1 MATRRTATWSTSRR
15 QFLLA
20 GLGAAAV
27 PLLTKLTWARAL
39 EGAREGS
46 VLLVVE
52 LGGGN
57 DGLNTVVPFEDPDYA
72 RARPTLRIEKSGVLP
87 LGAGLGLRRELAALK
102 GRFDRGQLAIV
113 EGVGYPGPDRSH
125 FRSTDIWHSASLE
138 PEQARS
144 GWIGR
149 LCECAPAGASAA
161 GLGGTPALMVGTA
174 KVPLALIGERSTAL
188 QVADV
193 DRFRAQSSS
202 GDPAAARRHAA
213 LRRIAEGDPAATGG
227 ESDTLA
233 WLRDVARA
241 SQLAAERIEAA
252 TNRSRST
259 TAYPDTALARE
270 LKLAAQLIAGGF
282 ECAAYFVR
290 QEGYDTHAFQ
300 ADTHALL
307 LTELDGALGAF
318 LSDVESAKALDR
330 VVVLVYSE
338 FGRRV
343 KENGSKGT
351 DHGAA
356 APLFVAGGGVKGG
369 LVGKPPSL
377 ARADLDGGE
386 DGDLVHAIDFRRVY
400 ATLLEDGFGVAPK
413 RVLGADFEKLPLFA

>member
-1 MATRRTATWSTSRR
+1 MATRKTATGSTSRR

-27 PLLTKLTWARAL
+27 PLLTRLTWARAL

-57 DGLNTVVPFEDPDYA
+57 DGLNTVVPFEDPEYV

-138 PEQARS
+138 PERARS

-149 LCECAPAGASAA
+149 LCECAPAGGSVT
-161 GLGGTPALMVGTA
+161 GGGGMPALMIGTS
-174 KVPLALIGERSTAL
+174 KVPLALVGEHSTAL
-188 QVADV
+188 QVGDV
-193 DRFRAQSSS
+193 ARFRVPVGPQDGGTAGRRATLQRLSDAEAGSK
-202 GDPAAARRHAA
+202 GD
-213 LRRIAEGDPAATGG
+213 GG
-227 ESDTLA
+227 DTLA
-233 WLRDVARA
+233 WLRDAARA
-241 SQLAAERIEAA
+241 SLANAA
-252 TNRSRST
+252 KVEEVTKRSRSNV
-259 TAYPDTALARE
+259 AYPDTALARE
-270 LKLAAQLIAGGF
+270 LGLAAQLIAGGF

-318 LSDVESAKALDR
+318 LADVEAAKALDR

-356 APLFVAGGGVKGG
+356 APLFVAGGGVRGG

-400 ATLLEDGFGVAPK
+400 ATLLEDGFGVASK